1 MTLYVAVV
9 PDTDT
14 FDPVTHARFDL
25 DVLQLTMSHR
35 DNRLAQVSL
44 EVSNPRT
51 PLSSLIDARVFLSD
65 ADGLV
70 FSGRFS
76 YVPRGA
82 VGDTVTLEAI
92 AREDDI
98 DGQIASLTES
108 LKVAPFYD
116 SLFVPIGAEDDPA
129 EVLAGYPRTLAYSR
143 TGGGVA
149 AVDALSGA
157 TTLELKPLTDSI
169 RYDVEPVAKSYGVNL
184 TVAWRQLIKQTISD
198 PSWTRDLSTMTPE
211 GLISAWPTLGQVIG
225 TGFRVSESSIAE
237 ELDAFD
243 RPQREQVERIEAVSS
258 DELDPA
264 WIDAGEF
271 RRIAEIAP
279 MTASLAFTY
288 SGEVSRVQTASF
300 KLPAGLQDGA
310 TLDEEEIEDIT
321 LNDISRS
328 DAPAWNPGTDYEEG
342 DEVVDGGSLYR
353 SRRDHTSLQERT
365 PADWVLIGDAA
376 SIDSRRT
383 FSFFSTAR
391 GQAALDHALERVRAR
406 ARIASR
412 CVRVSFEARMPDPHS
427 VTEDCQ
433 VTLAH
438 PKIPG
443 GTITG
448 RLVEYTLEWSGE
460 NRFTIRGTIA
470 ACPGNGGTDDASLD
484 IDTSG
489 APSTGARASV
499 QIKNKGPEQQ
509 AAFDAGTDI
518 PETSIDIKT
527 TPAPAVE
534 LEHEITV
541 TPSGTIAI
549 PDQATV

>member
-1 MTLYVAVV
+1 MTLYVAVT
-9 PDTDT
+9 PDSEA
-14 FDPVTHARFDL
+14 FDPAVHSRRDL
-25 DVLQLTMSHR
+25 DVLRLSLDHS
-35 DNRLAQVSL
+35 DNRLARVTL

-51 PLSSLIDARVFLSD
+51 PLSSLVDARVFLSD
-65 ADGLV
+65 AGGLV
-70 FSGRFS
+70 FAGRFS

-82 VGDTVTLEAI
+82 VGDTITLEAI

-98 DGQIASLTES
+98 DDQIADLTES
-108 LKVAPFYD
+108 LKVPPYYD
-116 SLFVPIGAEDDPA
+116 ALFVPLGAEDDPA
-129 EVLAGYPRTLAYSR
+129 EVLTGYSKTLAYSR

-157 TTLELKPLTDSI
+157 TTLELKPLADSI
-169 RYDVEPVAKSYGVNL
+169 RYDVEPVAKNYGVSL
-184 TVAWRQLIKQTISD
+184 TVAWRQLIKQTIAD
-198 PSWTRDLSTMTPE
+198 PAWTRDLTTMSPE
-211 GLISAWPTLGQVIG
+211 GLINAWPTLGQVIG

-243 RPQREQVERIEAVSS
+243 RPQREQVERIEAVAA

-271 RRIAEIAP
+271 RRIGEIAP

-300 KLPAGLQDGA
+300 TLPAGLQVGA
-310 TLDEEEIEDIT
+310 TLDEEEVEDIT

-328 DAPAWNPGTDYEEG
+328 DAPAWRSGVDYEEG

-353 SRRDHTSLQERT
+353 ARRDHTSTLERG

-376 SIDSRRT
+376 SIDARRT
-383 FSFFSTAR
+383 FSFFSTTR
-391 GQAALDHALERVRAR
+391 GKAALDHALERVRAR

-433 VTLAH
+433 VTLTH

-443 GTITG
+443 GTIAG

-470 ACPGNGGTDDASLD
+470 ACPGNGGSDDAYLD

-518 PETSIDIKT
+518 PETSVEIKT